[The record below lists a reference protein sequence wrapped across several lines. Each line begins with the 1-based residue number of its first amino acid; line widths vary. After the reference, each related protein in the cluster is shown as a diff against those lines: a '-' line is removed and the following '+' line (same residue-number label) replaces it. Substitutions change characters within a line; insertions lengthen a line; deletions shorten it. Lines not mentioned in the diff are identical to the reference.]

1 MSYQSKGGDDMKYF
15 KERQRT
21 TCISLSDETYELLQ
35 KASFEYEDSIS
46 KIVNLCINEVLR
58 NGNYQKLKEDYE
70 NAD

>member
-1 MSYQSKGGDDMKYF
+1 MKYF

>member
-1 MSYQSKGGDDMKYF
+1 MIYQSKGVDDMKYF

-58 NGNYQKLKEDYE
+58 NGNYQKLKEDYDNE
-70 NAD
+70 D

>member
-1 MSYQSKGGDDMKYF
+1 MKYF

-58 NGNYQKLKEDYE
+58 NGNYQKLKEDYDNE
-70 NAD
+70 I

>member
-1 MSYQSKGGDDMKYF
+1 MKYF

-70 NAD
+70 NAV

>member
-1 MSYQSKGGDDMKYF
+1 MKYF

-46 KIVNLCINEVLR
+46 KIVNLCVNEVLR
-58 NGNYQKLKEDYE
+58 NGNYQKLKEDYD
-70 NAD
+70 NGN

>member
-1 MSYQSKGGDDMKYF
+1 MKYF

-58 NGNYQKLKEDYE
+58 NGNYQKLKEDYDNE
-70 NAD
+70 D

>member
-21 TCISLSDETYELLQ
+21 TCISISDETYELLQ

-46 KIVNLCINEVLR
+46 KIVNLCVNEVLR
-58 NGNYQKLKEDYE
+58 NGNYQKLKEDYDNE
-70 NAD
+70 V